1 MVVLKIDK
9 NILNKINKDFAYCKK
24 IINED
29 YVVSYFD
36 DDAIQI
42 KIYQNNKGEYKAVFN
57 KKDSLKIAKKYD
69 KNAEEIIIK
78 DTPKKYWINTNT
90 QIGSDEVG
98 VGDVLYPLIVVAS
111 YIKKEDIDYL
121 KKIGID
127 DSKKLSDDKIRN
139 IAPLLIKK
147 FKFCKYTIENEKF
160 NKLLKEG
167 YNNNSIKAK
176 YHNYALYLLE
186 NKYHTNNCYI
196 DQFVSKER
204 YFKYLENEKVVL
216 NDINFK
222 TQGESYYPSIALS
235 SVIARYYL
243 LLYKD
248 KLFKK
253 YHLDFP
259 FGASKKVDNFIKEFI
274 LKYGKDELIKI
285 SKNNFSNIKI
295 YLSDDNI

>member
-111 YIKKEDIDYL
+111 
-121 KKIGID
+121 
-127 DSKKLSDDKIRN
+127 
-139 IAPLLIKK
+139 
-147 FKFCKYTIENEKF
+147 
-160 NKLLKEG
+160 
-167 YNNNSIKAK
+167 
-176 YHNYALYLLE
+176 
-186 NKYHTNNCYI
+186 
-196 DQFVSKER
+196 
-204 YFKYLENEKVVL
+204 
-216 NDINFK
+216 
-222 TQGESYYPSIALS
+222 
-235 SVIARYYL
+235 
-243 LLYKD
+243 
-248 KLFKK
+248 
-253 YHLDFP
+253 
-259 FGASKKVDNFIKEFI
+259 
-274 LKYGKDELIKI
+274 
-285 SKNNFSNIKI
+285 
-295 YLSDDNI
+295 